1 MKRKNLDTKAVKAV
15 SLVAMV
21 ILFVMLGYNVV
32 FNMRTLMAMS
42 VFGMMS
48 YTFGTL
54 MAEVGLYSVVE
65 TMNAIEEDRE
75 E

>member
-1 MKRKNLDTKAVKAV
+1 MDTKTVKAV

-21 ILFVMLGYNVV
+21 ILFATLGYNVV

-42 VFGMMS
+42 VFGLMS
-48 YTFGTL
+48 YVLGTL

>member
-1 MKRKNLDTKAVKAV
+1 MKRNLDTKAVKAV

-21 ILFVMLGYNVV
+21 ILFVTLGYNVV

-42 VFGMMS
+42 VFGLMS
-48 YTFGTL
+48 YVLGTL